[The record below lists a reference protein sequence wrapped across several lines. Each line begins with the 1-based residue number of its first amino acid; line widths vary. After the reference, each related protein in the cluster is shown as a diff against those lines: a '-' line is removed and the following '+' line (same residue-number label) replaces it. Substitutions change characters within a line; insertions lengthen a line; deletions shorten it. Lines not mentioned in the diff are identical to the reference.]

1 MIQFRINYFLSIL
14 MLLNMVSC
22 GILPAN
28 ATAPKSYLLDIPFES
43 LSTSNPQ
50 GKVLLVSMP
59 QAAAG
64 YDTVGLMY
72 IRTPY
77 VLEYYTE
84 SKWIDTPAQMLLP
97 LLVHSLEATG
107 YFNAVLSANAAA
119 VSGELRLDTEII
131 RLYQDFQIEPSQVHL
146 VLRAQLLNMVTRQV
160 IATHV
165 FEVKEFSPSQNAEGN
180 VVATNQAITNVLK
193 IITKFVMA
201 QLKEN
206 K

>member
-1 MIQFRINYFLSIL
+1 
-14 MLLNMVSC
+14 MVSC

-64 YDTVGLMY
+64 YDTAGLMY

-77 VLEYYTE
+77 ILEYYTE
-84 SKWIDTPAQMLLP
+84 SRWVDTPAQMLLP

-107 YFNAVLSANAAA
+107 YFNAVLSANSAAA

-131 RLYQDFQIEPSQVHL
+131 RLYQDFQTEPSQVHL
-146 VLRAQLLNMVTRQV
+146 VLRAQLLDMVTRQV

-180 VVATNQAITNVLK
+180 VIATNQAVANVLK
-193 IITKFVMA
+193 ILAKFVIA

>member
-1 MIQFRINYFLSIL
+1 
-14 MLLNMVSC
+14 MVSC